1 MYVGLRQS
9 QRKWQ
14 EPSKN
19 GRRAETEMNKLSP
32 RQRAACDVA
41 DAQRRLCRDWLL
53 YVMSSSPEKTR
64 TKADLRAEAIERF
77 KVSKSAFDCAWIW
90 AIEET
95 GNRHWYEP
103 LPRSRKKTS
112 RTLLV

>member
-1 MYVGLRQS
+1 
-9 QRKWQ
+9 
-14 EPSKN
+14 
-19 GRRAETEMNKLSP
+19 MNKLSP
-32 RQRAACDVA
+32 SQRVACDVA

-53 YVMSSSPEKTR
+53 YIMSSSPEKTR

-77 KVSKSAFDCAWIW
+77 KVSKNAFDFAWIC

-103 LPRSRKKTS
+103 LPRSRKKTT